1 MSSSRYTTQ
10 NDLLLKNLLE
20 WYNKDDN
27 LNKMLSI
34 INGES
39 AISLRIVDWFATNF
53 SKKNYTVYPID
64 KNNTIERFKV
74 YNDYKLNLKAYSKK
88 V

>member
-39 AISLRIVDWFATNF
+39 AISLRIVDW
-53 SKKNYTVYPID
+53 
-64 KNNTIERFKV
+64 
-74 YNDYKLNLKAYSKK
+74 
-88 V
+88 

>member
-1 MSSSRYTTQ
+1 MALLCLVQILSTTQ

-34 INGES
+34 INVNQLFP
-39 AISLRIVDWFATNF
+39 LRIVDWLPLIA
-53 SKKNYTVYPID
+53 KKNFTVYNIVKKEQPY
-64 KNNTIERFKV
+64 V
-74 YNDYKLNLKAYSKK
+74 LKFILIIN
-88 V
+88 